1 MQAQVL
7 PELVEPLAQVL
18 ALVQVLLERL
28 VQEQQAQP
36 ELVLALAESCNSL
49 AVAQVNC
56 PL

>member
-7 PELVEPLAQVL
+7 PELVELLA
-18 ALVQVLLERL
+18 QVLLERL

-36 ELVLALAESCNSL
+36 ELALALAESCNSL

>member
-36 ELVLALAESCNSL
+36 ELALALAESCNSL